1 MKQTHKTLPNNGQ
14 IVQDNMINEIKNDL
28 NTHEENFEKVQ
39 DNFIKIND
47 EIYQMQN
54 NQAIFNDMIKTLKE
68 STDKLQQQFE
78 NKINE
83 IIKAQS
89 VLTEQVM
96 SFHNNL
102 ENQSVKKN
110 QGINEKITMQ
120 NKDEKTNKE
129 DCDVKENE
137 DDMNEYD
144 FLIDQDQQEHQG
156 NNLDIPNHSNGLI
169 STLFKECT
177 LENNDVTH
185 IEKINLF
192 TSTTSS
198 QIQIVN
204 SQHNLI
210 SKVPKQPSLNNKI
223 ENNLFYA
230 YTSPTELNEL
240 ENNAEFDQYLK
251 KFIIPVKNI
260 ENVLD
265 IDFEFQTND
274 NNRSQQEGNE
284 DDIYITDD
292 KNNEIEDYDIEEL

>member
-137 DDMNEYD
+137 DDINEYD

-210 SKVPKQPSLNNKI
+210 SKVPKQPSINNKI

>member
-210 SKVPKQPSLNNKI
+210 SKVPKQPSSNNKI

>member
-14 IVQDNMINEIKNDL
+14 IIQDNMINEIKNDL

-68 STDKLQQQFE
+68 SIDKLQKQFE
-78 NKINE
+78 TKINE

-110 QGINEKITMQ
+110 QGIKEKITMQ

-129 DCDVKENE
+129 HCDVKENE
-137 DDMNEYD
+137 DDINDYD

-177 LENNDVTH
+177 LENNDVNH

-210 SKVPKQPSLNNKI
+210 SKVPKQPSINNKI

-265 IDFEFQTND
+265 IDFEFQTNN

>member
-14 IVQDNMINEIKNDL
+14 IIQDNMINEIKNDL

-68 STDKLQQQFE
+68 STDKFQKQFE
-78 NKINE
+78 TKINE

-110 QGINEKITMQ
+110 KGINEKITMQ

-137 DDMNEYD
+137 DDINEYD

-210 SKVPKQPSLNNKI
+210 SKVPKQPSINNKI

>member
-68 STDKLQQQFE
+68 STDKFQKQFE
-78 NKINE
+78 TKINE

-102 ENQSVKKN
+102 ENQSVKRNK
-110 QGINEKITMQ
+110 GIDEKITMQ

-137 DDMNEYD
+137 DDINEYD

-210 SKVPKQPSLNNKI
+210 SKVPKQPSINNKI
-223 ENNLFYA
+223 ENNLFYT